1 LSVMGHAI
9 AMISVVTDR
18 LLAIVEGLGLAPS
31 ARVLEVGCGH
41 GVAATHVCERLDTG
55 RLTAVDRSANPDLGD
70 RPSTRSSRC
79 GWACSI
85 ANPTERED

>member
-1 LSVMGHAI
+1 MVGRAVAGALSDRLR
-9 AMISVVTDR
+9 SVVDR
-18 LLAIVEGLGLAPS
+18 LAIRPDD
-31 ARVLEVGCGH
+31 RVLEIGCGH
-41 GVAATHVCERLDTG
+41 GVAAPLVCERLGTG

-85 ANPTERED
+85 ANPTERAD